1 MTLAVVA
8 VAAVLVLFGLPVVAW
23 LALIGVGFVV
33 VEAHSRLG
41 ETPS

>member
-1 MTLAVVA
+1 MTSTVVA
-8 VAAVLVLFGLPVVAW
+8 FVAVLVVFALPVAFW

-33 VEAHSRLG
+33 VEARDRLG